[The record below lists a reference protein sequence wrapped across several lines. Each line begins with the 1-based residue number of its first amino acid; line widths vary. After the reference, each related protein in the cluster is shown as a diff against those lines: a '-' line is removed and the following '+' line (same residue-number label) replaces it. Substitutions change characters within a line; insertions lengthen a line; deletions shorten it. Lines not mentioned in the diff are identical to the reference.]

1 VVEPVCPNPPAVEL
15 ITHLL
20 QQSDISELLSRS
32 TPYRKAQCTGDD
44 KGEACSAEEH
54 D

>member
-1 VVEPVCPNPPAVEL
+1 MVEPVCLNPPTVEL

-20 QQSDISELLSRS
+20 QQSDISKLLSRL
-32 TPYRKAQCTGDD
+32 TPYRKAQHTGED